1 MFRRATIPFVL
12 GAALALAA
20 IAANS
25 APTQH
30 DGRFYEVVI
39 AGRITWEAAKAA
51 AEQRTFQGVRGH
63 LATISSLQEDTFVHQ
78 LRQQAL
84 GSSGLELWVGGHQLR
99 CATTAPEPGCG
110 WVWINGEAISPV
122 NTNSPYTN
130 WLNGEPNNLIQ
141 NGRPEN
147 HLAIGLGG
155 AFGWN
160 DEGNRFLIRGYVVE
174 FGDEVVVPAT
184 TCTLASG
191 GCNPTGAQIMTFP
204 ATTKLAP
211 GATLTAQTFRFRDN
225 PNRCGREPWV
235 LFNGAVRIP
244 PYLCGHP
251 DILVIRTE
259 TSGVEINSG
268 VVEVEN
274 LTEDVLPGNLY
285 GCTAVRQNPAGVIDP
300 DPSHRDVAGWQTTDP
315 RKMIE
320 SKLGAGRFFGTVAEV
335 NFACGS
341 SRGKVVNSSYHFIGL
356 RIHPG
361 AGNEFV
367 DNPQGNH
374 QSFAELIRY
383 KLEVLAASV
392 EASKDALPGNSLVA
406 LRSHVKN
413 AIQSHD
419 RGQYDSA
426 LQSIRRFLKEV
437 AASKY
442 KPIPNV
448 NPSGEHEMRG
458 SNIEFMYTEK
468 LIPFA
473 Q

>member
-1 MFRRATIPFVL
+1 MLRRATNPSLV
-12 GAALALAA
+12 GAALVLAA

-30 DGRFYEVVI
+30 DNRFYEVVI
-39 AGRITWEAAKAA
+39 ANGITWDAAKAA
-51 AEQRTFQGVRGH
+51 AEQRTFQGVQGH
-63 LATISSLQEDTFVHQ
+63 LATIGSPEEDVFVHQ

-84 GSSGLELWVGGHQLR
+84 GSSGLELWAGGHQLD

-110 WVWINGEAISPV
+110 WVWINGAAISPV

-130 WLNGEPNNLIQ
+130 WQNGEPNNL
-141 NGRPEN
+141 GGAEN

-160 DEGNRFLIRGYVVE
+160 DEGNLFNIRGYVIE
-174 FGDEVVVPAT
+174 YGDEIVVPAT

-251 DILVIRTE
+251 DILVIETD
-259 TSGVEINSG
+259 TSGVEIPSG

-300 DPSHRDVAGWQTTDP
+300 DPSHRDVVAWQSRDP
-315 RKMIE
+315 ADMLE
-320 SKLGAGRFFGTVAEV
+320 STLGTGRFQGSPTEATYT
-335 NFACGS
+335 CGS
-341 SRGKVVNSSYHFIGL
+341 SRGKVLSGSFHFVGL
-356 RIHPG
+356 HIHPG
-361 AGNEFV
+361 PGNEFV

-374 QSFAELIRY
+374 QSFDELIRY

-392 EASKDALPGNSLVA
+392 EASKAALPGNSFVA
-406 LRSHVKN
+406 LRSHAKN

-419 RGQYDSA
+419 KAQYDSA
-426 LQSIRRFLKEV
+426 LQSIRQFLKEV

-442 KPIPNV
+442 KPIPDA
-448 NPSGEHEMRG
+448 NPSGEHTMRA
-458 SNIEFMYTEK
+458 SNIEFMYTAK
-468 LIPFA
+468 FIPFEP
-473 Q
+473 